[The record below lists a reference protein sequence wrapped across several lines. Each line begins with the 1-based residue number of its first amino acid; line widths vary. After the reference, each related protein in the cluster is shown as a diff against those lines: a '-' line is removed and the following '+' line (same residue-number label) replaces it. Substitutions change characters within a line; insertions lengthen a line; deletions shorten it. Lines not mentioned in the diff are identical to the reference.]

1 MGHRH
6 FQELRLENF
15 RCFRDPQTAR
25 LAPLTLLVGE
35 NSTGKTSFLA
45 AIRAICDVALLG
57 KEPNFRETPYDLGTF
72 PEIVHRSNVRDRIP
86 DAFQIGIE
94 ATTEPHFFGCSA
106 VFKSGS
112 GVAPVVT
119 SGRVTNGRV
128 WIEWRNTANDKV
140 EFTFGSGDESWGRA
154 GLETTP
160 GDWQSVAECSLT
172 MMKENSGDR
181 KWHGG
186 DLASMHDL
194 IAAGSLSVNPPFAS
208 APLRASPRRTYDPRL
223 PSPDPQGSYI
233 PTFLSSM
240 QLRNTEQWSELKRNM
255 EKYGRTSGLFDEL
268 LVNQFGAYEGAP
280 FQLQVRKFGKRRK
293 GLKRNLIDV
302 GYGVSQ
308 AIPML
313 VELFRPD
320 GTSVFLIQQ
329 PEVHLHPLAQAEIG
343 SLFCRAAA
351 SGRQFIIETH
361 SDYIVDRVRMDVRDR
376 KTELTP
382 ADVSLLYFERSD
394 LDVHVHSL
402 RFDEQGNVLDA
413 PHGYGRF
420 FMNET
425 RRSVGL

>member
-1 MGHRH
+1 MGRRH

-45 AIRAICDVALLG
+45 AVRAICDVALLS
-57 KEPNFRETPYDLGTF
+57 KEPNFREPPYDLGAF
-72 PEIVHRSNVRDRIP
+72 PEIVHRSNVRERTP
-86 DAFQIGIE
+86 GAFQIGIE
-94 ATTEPHFFGCSA
+94 AATEPHCFGCSA

-112 GVAPVVT
+112 GVAPVVA

-128 WIEWRNTANDKV
+128 WIKWRNTANDKV
-140 EFTFGSGDESWGRA
+140 EFTFGSGDESWGKA

-172 MMKENSGDR
+172 MMKDDSGDR
-181 KWHGG
+181 KWRGG

-194 IAAGSLSVNPPFAS
+194 IAAGSLSGNPPFAS

-255 EKYGRTSGLFDEL
+255 EDYGRTSGLFDEL
-268 LVNQFGAYEGAP
+268 LVKQFGAYEGAP

-351 SGRQFIIETH
+351 AGRQFIIETH

-376 KTELTP
+376 KTKLTP

-402 RFDEQGNVLDA
+402 KFDEQGNVLDA
-413 PHGYGRF
+413 PHSYGRF